1 MDGKPWPRGAL
12 TLAWMPE
19 QDVGGTASK
28 RSDELRIR
36 ASNLDLAAIEGLR
49 SMAAK
54 LSPDL
59 GEIWLATQPSGKS
72 TSGAGYPASGDGK
85 TRFQATWKDLAWKQ
99 WKLLPGAEHF
109 SGKLEGSVE
118 NGRLTVDMH
127 DAKMPYETV
136 FRAPLEIEQAAHAQ
150 LAEKR

>member
-1 MDGKPWPRGAL
+1 M
-12 TLAWMPE
+12 LAA
-19 QDVGGTASK
+19 TASK

-59 GEIWLATQPSGKS
+59 GEIWLATQPSGKIEP
-72 TSGAGYPASGDGK
+72 GAGYPAAGDGK
-85 TRFQATWKDLAWKQ
+85 NPFPGQWKDLAWKQ

-109 SGKLEGSVE
+109 SGKL
-118 NGRLTVDMH
+118 
-127 DAKMPYETV
+127 K
-136 FRAPLEIEQAAHAQ
+136 AALRTAG
-150 LAEKR
+150 

>member
-1 MDGKPWPRGAL
+1 MTKEKEGWQFAIPDTRITMDNKPWPRGAL

-19 QDVGGTASK
+19 QDVGGATSK

-59 GEIWLATQPSGKS
+59 GRSGWQRS
-72 TSGAGYPASGDGK
+72 
-85 TRFQATWKDLAWKQ
+85 QA
-99 WKLLPGAEHF
+99 E
-109 SGKLEGSVE
+109 
-118 NGRLTVDMH
+118 R
-127 DAKMPYETV
+127 
-136 FRAPLEIEQAAHAQ
+136 
-150 LAEKR
+150 

>member
-59 GEIWLATQPSGKS
+59 GEIWLATQPSGKIDALALDIPLQA
-72 TSGAGYPASGDGK
+72 TEKKPASRPRGK
-85 TRFQATWKDLAWKQ
+85 ILPGSSGSCCRGRNTLAASWKAAWKTA
-99 WKLLPGAEHF
+99 G
-109 SGKLEGSVE
+109 
-118 NGRLTVDMH
+118 
-127 DAKMPYETV
+127 
-136 FRAPLEIEQAAHAQ
+136 
-150 LAEKR
+150 

>member
-19 QDVGGTASK
+19 QDVGGAASK

-59 GEIWLATQPSGKS
+59 GEIWLATQPSGKIDCWRWIS
-72 TSGAGYPASGDGK
+72 RYRRRRKP
-85 TRFQATWKDLAWKQ
+85 
-99 WKLLPGAEHF
+99 
-109 SGKLEGSVE
+109 
-118 NGRLTVDMH
+118 
-127 DAKMPYETV
+127 V
-136 FRAPLEIEQAAHAQ
+136 FRPRGKIWPGSSGSCCRERSTLAASWKAA
-150 LAEKR
+150 LRTAG

>member
-59 GEIWLATQPSGKS
+59 ARSGWLRNRAERSILWRWISRFRRRKNPFPGNMERSCLEAVEAAAGC
-72 TSGAGYPASGDGK
+72 GA
-85 TRFQATWKDLAWKQ
+85 L
-99 WKLLPGAEHF
+99 
-109 SGKLEGSVE
+109 
-118 NGRLTVDMH
+118 
-127 DAKMPYETV
+127 
-136 FRAPLEIEQAAHAQ
+136 
-150 LAEKR
+150 

>member
-1 MDGKPWPRGAL
+1 
-12 TLAWMPE
+12 MPE
-19 QDVGGTASK
+19 QGVGGINGK

-36 ASNLDLAAIEGLR
+36 ASNLDLTAIEGLR

-54 LSPDL
+54 LSPEL
-59 GEIWLATQPSGKS
+59 GEIWLATQPSGQINRLALDIPLQA
-72 TSGAGYPASGDGK
+72 TEK
-85 TRFQATWKDLAWKQ
+85 TRFQAAWKNLAWKQ

-118 NGRLTVDMH
+118 NGRLTAEMQ

-136 FRAPLEIEQAAHAQ
+136 FRAPLEIEKEMP
-150 LAEKR
+150 LSTG